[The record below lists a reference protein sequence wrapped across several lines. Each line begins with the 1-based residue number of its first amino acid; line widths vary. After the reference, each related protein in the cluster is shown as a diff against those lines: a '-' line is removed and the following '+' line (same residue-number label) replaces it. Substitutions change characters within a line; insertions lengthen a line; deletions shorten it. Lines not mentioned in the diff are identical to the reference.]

1 MNFITTSG
9 RDTPAVSKAR
19 RWVLIGFPLLLV
31 AAFLALPW
39 PLMEKLRAI
48 GHTVCMLRPSHSHF
62 LAGEQLPLE
71 ARTMGMYA
79 GFLITFGHLLVL
91 RRGRA
96 VRFPGKWMT
105 VLLVGFVAVMG
116 LDGLNSSAFEVGMVH
131 LYAPSNALRLITG
144 LLVGVAMGSFLLPL
158 ASPVLRA
165 GNPPR
170 AVLGSVKEL
179 AGLLVIESLFFLGIV
194 SGAGWLLYPVSL
206 MGAGGVVTLFF
217 TLSVIVIALLARQ
230 WSETSGRRNRLLF
243 VDLAQ
248 LLAVVELGVLLAFK
262 LWLHQCPIQ
271 A

>member
-1 MNFITTSG
+1 MNFMTTSG
-9 RDTPAVSKAR
+9 EDAPAVSKTR
-19 RWVLIGFPLLLV
+19 RWLLIGFPLLLL

-79 GFLITFGHLLVL
+79 GFLITFGYLLVL

-105 VLLVGFVAVMG
+105 ALLVGFVAVMG

-131 LYAPSNALRLITG
+131 LYAPSNTLRLITG
-144 LLVGVAMGSFLLPL
+144 LLAGTAMGSFLLPL

-170 AVLGSVKEL
+170 AVLGNVMEV
-179 AGLLVIESLFFLGIV
+179 AGLLVIESRLFFGIV

-206 MGAGGVVTLFF
+206 IGAGGVVVLFF
-217 TLSVIVIALLARQ
+217 TISVAFIALLARK
-230 WSETSGRRNRLLF
+230 WSETSGRRDLLLY
-243 VDLAQ
+243 VDLA
-248 LLAVVELGVLLAFK
+248 LLLTVVELGMLLAFK
-262 LWLHQCPIQ
+262 LWMHQCPIQ